1 VNTTAYV
8 THQDY
13 RLHTL
18 DGHPEHAGRIEA
30 IWALFEEKA
39 ILDDLLPVPPAPAS
53 VEQLERVHEA
63 RYVDLIERAARQGGG
78 MLDPDTYLLPVSY
91 QVACLSAGG
100 ALAAVDAVLG
110 KQADNALAVIRPPGH
125 HATPNRAMGFCLFNN
140 VALAARHAQAVY
152 DEVERV
158 LIVDYDVHH
167 GNGTQD
173 AFYEDG
179 SVLYISTHQY
189 PYYPGT
195 GALQDIGSGPGRGAT
210 INMPLR
216 AGTGNEG
223 FKLLY
228 ERVLWPAAR
237 RFRPDLILVSAGF
250 DAHWADPLAMLQ
262 LDLRG
267 YAHLTRELVGMA
279 GELCEGRVVFAL
291 EGGYALDVLS
301 HGVLN
306 VAYALLGRDTVL
318 DPVGEVD
325 MPGHPTDDLVA
336 ALLDLHELA

>member
-1 VNTTAYV
+1 
-8 THQDY
+8 
-13 RLHTL
+13 
-18 DGHPEHAGRIEA
+18 
-30 IWALFEEKA
+30 
-39 ILDDLLPVPPAPAS
+39 
-53 VEQLERVHEA
+53 
-63 RYVDLIERAARQGGG
+63 